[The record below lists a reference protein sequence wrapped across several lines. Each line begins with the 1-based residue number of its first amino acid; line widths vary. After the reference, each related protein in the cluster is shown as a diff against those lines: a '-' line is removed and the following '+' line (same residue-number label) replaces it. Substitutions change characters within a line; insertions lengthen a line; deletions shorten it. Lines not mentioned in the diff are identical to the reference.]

1 MTIQRGDYVRPNNPS
16 LGLPQ
21 GSVWHVACNARG
33 LKLEAENGNAQCV
46 TRGATAGRR
55 FPARYFDKVV
65 LCRGQWVADNEVD
78 FLRDPLGYY
87 VDPFATFDIRPTTG
101 RAASSYSPEFQNLP
115 KTQTNAVANAEA
127 HLNSAA
133 NAAVAV
139 EGLLEAAR
147 KLEAER
153 KAELQ
158 AAKVAKAKA
167 DKEAAAKAKVEE
179 GKRQLSARLHADRC
193 LGEATLALIGE
204 VSRLNN
210 GGSEQ
215 VAHSSIAAHVDQL
228 QALAKSYGY
237 RIAKPSL
244 LAQVVKL

>member
-16 LGLPQ
+16 LGLPK
-21 GSVWHVACNARG
+21 GSVWHVACNEGG

-46 TRGATAGRR
+46 TRDATAGRR

-65 LCRGQWVADNEVD
+65 LRRGQWVAVDEVD
-78 FLRDPLGYY
+78 SLHEPFDPLL
-87 VDPFATFDIRPTTG
+87 AFDMGGPERVP
-101 RAASSYSPEFQNLP
+101 SYIKDFQNLP
-115 KTQTNAVANAEA
+115 KAQTNAVATAEA
-127 HLNSAA
+127 NLA
-133 NAAVAV
+133 NAANTSAAV
-139 EGLLEAAR
+139 EGMLEAAR
-147 KLEAER
+147 KREAER
-153 KAELQ
+153 EAELQ

-167 DKEAAAKAKVEE
+167 DKEAAAKAKAEE
-179 GKRQLSARLHADRC
+179 AKRQLSARLNADRC

-210 GGSEQ
+210 GGYEE
-215 VAHSSIAAHVDQL
+215 VAPTSIANHIDQL

>member
-16 LGLPQ
+16 LGLPR
-21 GSVWHVACNARG
+21 GSVWRVACSAG
-33 LKLEAENGNAQCV
+33 ALKLEPVNEIARCV
-46 TRGATAGRR
+46 DPRATVGCR
-55 FPARYFDKVV
+55 FPPHYFDKVV
-65 LCRGQWVADNEVD
+65 LCRGQWVAVNEGDV
-78 FLRDPLGYY
+78 LRATADPSEADRDAEY
-87 VDPFATFDIRPTTG
+87 VFER
-101 RAASSYSPEFQNLP
+101 SLNFQNLP
-115 KTQTNAVANAEA
+115 KTQTNAVAAAEA
-127 HLNSAA
+127 HLTSAA
-133 NAAVAV
+133 NAAAAV

-179 GKRQLSARLHADRC
+179 GKRQLSARLDADRR

-204 VSRLNN
+204 VSRLHF
-210 GGSEQ
+210 GGPEH
-215 VAHSSIAAHVDQL
+215 VAHSSIANHVAQL
-228 QALAKSYGY
+228 QPLAKSYGY
-237 RIAKPSL
+237 RIAKPSM

>member
-1 MTIQRGDYVRPNNPS
+1 MLPVPTVRPRP
-16 LGLPQ
+16 L
-21 GSVWHVACNARG
+21 CD
-33 LKLEAENGNAQCV
+33 AE
-46 TRGATAGRR
+46 
-55 FPARYFDKVV
+55 
-65 LCRGQWVADNEVD
+65 
-78 FLRDPLGYY
+78 Y
-87 VDPFATFDIRPTTG
+87 VFER
-101 RAASSYSPEFQNLP
+101 SPNFQNLP

-127 HLNSAA
+127 YLTAATNSAL
-133 NAAVAV
+133 
-139 EGLLEAAR
+139 EFQGLLQDAR

-179 GKRQLSARLHADRC
+179 AKRQLSARLHADRC
-193 LGEATLALIGE
+193 LGEATMELIAE

-228 QALAKSYGY
+228 QPLAKSYGY

-244 LAQVVKL
+244 LAQVVKI